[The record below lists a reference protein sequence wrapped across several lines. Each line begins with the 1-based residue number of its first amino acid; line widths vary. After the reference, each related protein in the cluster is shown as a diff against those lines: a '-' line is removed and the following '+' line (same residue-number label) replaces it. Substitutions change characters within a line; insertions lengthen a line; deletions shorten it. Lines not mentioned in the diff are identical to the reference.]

1 MTRTT
6 ASISARFD
14 LPTRDVTVLGS
25 RLRYVDTGQPATPS
39 SRPPVLFLHGNPTS
53 SYLWRNIIPHVSPLT
68 RCIAPDLI
76 GFGGSDKKPE
86 LAYRFED
93 HVRYIDAFIEAL
105 GLQRVVLVVHDW
117 GSAIGL
123 NWARRH
129 ADRVAGIAMMEF
141 ISPVKTWNDWPEG
154 IRPLFQAFRTPGAGE
169 ELVLDQN
176 VFIEKVLPGA
186 VARGLTEAEMQH
198 YRAPFTDR
206 DSRKPMLSFPRDLPI
221 EGQPADVVA
230 TIQAYMDWLQ
240 ASAVPKLLFWGTPG
254 ILVTPA
260 DAARLARTV
269 PALESV
275 DIGPG
280 LHYLQED
287 APDLIGRGIAA
298 WLDRAVK

>member
-1 MTRTT
+1 MS
-6 ASISARFD
+6 ASAAISPRFD

-25 RLRYVDTGQPATPS
+25 RLRYVDTGQPSTS
-39 SRPPVLFLHGNPTS
+39 SSSMPPVLFLHGNPTS

-93 HVRYIDAFIEAL
+93 HVRYIDSFIEAL
-105 GLQRVVLVVHDW
+105 GLQRVVLVIHDW

-141 ISPVKTWNDWPEG
+141 ISPVKTWNDWPEP
-154 IRPLFQAFRTPGAGE
+154 IRPLFQAFRTKGAGE

-198 YRAPFTDR
+198 YRAPFTER
-206 DSRKPMLSFPRDLPI
+206 ASRQPMLSFPRDLPI

-230 TIQAYMDWLQ
+230 TAQAYMDWLQ
-240 ASAVPKLLFWGTPG
+240 TSPVPKLLFWGTPG

-260 DAARLARTV
+260 DAARLAHTV

-287 APDLIGRGIAA
+287 NPDLIGRCIAE
-298 WLDRAVK
+298 WLDRTER